1 MIYLVTTQKQI
12 FNLPSNIVFASIPE
26 CINYCEKLTSIGVD
40 TETTGFDPHTCEIL
54 SLQLGDS
61 QNQYVIDL
69 SSVSI
74 SCFKELL
81 ETKELILQ
89 NAKFDLKFL
98 YKHNIIPTKL
108 YDTYL
113 AEMVLSTGKIN
124 HRRGLDFLVKRY
136 CVNVTLDKEIRGVIH
151 KEGLSS
157 RVIKYAADDVAFL
170 HEIRE
175 KQEKKIQEEGS
186 RMALK
191 LDNWC
196 VRSLAYIEFCGIYL
210 DTKKWLNKC
219 EEDLSELSKITDE
232 LDNWVTENKPEYT
245 ETQYDMF
252 SEGLPCAINWNS
264 PKQIIPLFKEL
275 GVNTTVDD
283 KGNIKD
289 SIDAKVLDKQK
300 NKHPLIQTYL
310 KYSGIQKLTST
321 YGKEFLKSVNKITGR
336 VHTTYKQI
344 MNTGRMSSGETN
356 KKIGLKYP
364 NMQNIPSDTRHRSC
378 FAVEPGN
385 KMIVSDY
392 SSQESRILAEY
403 SKEPNLVNFYLSG
416 EADLHSYAT
425 KLVFSEETKGLNLKE
440 VKKQFPDKRQ
450 LMKGYNFALAYGG
463 TAVTVSNNLNIPLSL
478 AEETEVKYFEA
489 FPGLKSYFK
498 KAAAQPVKDG
508 YVLINNVTGRKSYID
523 FYKDFKRLD
532 ERIDSDF
539 WTTYRAEKAK
549 NSDLFNHELKPLVRD
564 YFRKKGMIER
574 RGLNFPIQGS
584 AADMTKLALCY
595 IFDWILE
602 NNYFN
607 IVKIVQV
614 THDEIGCEAPEE
626 LAEDVALV
634 VKESMEK
641 AGKVFCKT
649 IPIEAEPEISSWWTH

>member
-26 CINYCEKLTSIGVD
+26 CINYCKKLTSIGVD
-40 TETTGFDPHTCEIL
+40 TETTGFDPHTCEVL

-98 YKHNIIPTKL
+98 YKHNIIPTKI

-300 NKHPLIQTYL
+300 DKHPLIQTYL
-310 KYSGIQKLTST
+310 KYSAIQKLTST